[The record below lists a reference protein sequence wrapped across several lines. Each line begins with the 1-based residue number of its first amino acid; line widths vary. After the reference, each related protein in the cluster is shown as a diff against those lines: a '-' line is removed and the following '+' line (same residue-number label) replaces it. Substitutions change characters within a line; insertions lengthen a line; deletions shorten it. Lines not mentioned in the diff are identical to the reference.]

1 MERGADATARAASG
15 NTAVS
20 AKPGARRWRGPEDCA
35 AHCFVLE
42 AVAGLDVGLIL
53 LDVRGSVLWLN
64 RTAEGLLGVTAA
76 QCVRHSLSAALRDPH
91 LAAFWQDC
99 GAGGRAVVG
108 EVSVR
113 HQRPIELKLH
123 LMDCH
128 GPDGSLRG
136 RALLVCDIT
145 QERKAQVELSRAVA
159 DRLLAL
165 TSGHMPPEPVAQLT
179 SQELRVLRLL
189 GRGLSNE
196 QIAQQTS
203 ISTSTVRS
211 HLKRLYR
218 KLHLRSRAEAVS
230 FAARNHLS

>member
-1 MERGADATARAASG
+1 MERGADASARATRG
-15 NTAVS
+15 NAAIS
-20 AKPGARRWRGPEDCA
+20 AKPDAGRWRGPEDCA
-35 AHCFVLE
+35 AQCFVLE

-64 RTAEGLLGVTAA
+64 RTAAGLLGVTAA
-76 QCVRHSLSAALRDPH
+76 QCVRRPLSAALRDPH
-91 LAAFWQDC
+91 LGTFWQDY
-99 GAGGRAVVG
+99 GADGRAVVG

-113 HQRPIELKLH
+113 YPQPMELKLH
-123 LMDCH
+123 LTDCH
-128 GPDGSLRG
+128 GSDGGLRG
-136 RALLVCDIT
+136 RALLVCNIT
-145 QERKAQVELSRAVA
+145 QERQAQVELSRAVA

-165 TSGHMPPEPVAQLT
+165 TSGHMPPQPVAQLT

-189 GRGLSNE
+189 GRGLSND
-196 QIAQQTS
+196 QIAQHTS

-211 HLKRLYR
+211 HLKHLYR